1 MKEKVTIEK
10 GTVQE
15 TLMLPLY
22 GRYMANKKYPD
33 LFKDVTAKT
42 IIDRIDYD
50 IEQANMGTGPTIV
63 YGLRQD
69 FTARFAKK
77 YLEKYPDAI
86 VVNIG
91 CGLDTVFDFI
101 DNGQCRF
108 VNLDFPEVIEFRERL
123 FDAHER
129 TVNIAGDAN
138 DLTWMDK
145 IGYNEGDH
153 VFFMSCGVLFYFQ
166 PEDVKKLIDTMGH
179 RFPGSVFVFDYEN
192 AKMLAR
198 SNKSVRKTGN
208 KGAWMP
214 FSLENAE
221 EEIKAYSETVESVSP
236 VRSLP
241 PEYSVIPGFYRW
253 YFNRTLRTET
263 MTMAEV
269 RFKDRTS
276 L

>member
-22 GRYMANKKYPD
+22 GRYMANKLYPS
-33 LFKDVTAKT
+33 LFKDTTAKE

-50 IEQANMGTGPTIV
+50 IEQANMGKGPTIV

-69 FTARFAKK
+69 FTARYINKFLA
-77 YLEKYPDAI
+77 KYPEAI

-91 CGLDTVFDFI
+91 CGLDTLFSFV
-101 DNGQCRF
+101 DNGKCRF
-108 VNLDFPEVIEFRERL
+108 VNLDFPEVIEFREKL
-123 FDAHER
+123 FDPHER
-129 TVNIAGDAN
+129 TIDIAGDAN

-145 IGYNEGDH
+145 IGYSEGDH
-153 VFFMSCGVLFYFQ
+153 VIFVSCGVLFYFQ

-179 RFPGSVFVFDYEN
+179 RFPGSVFCFDYEN

-198 SNKSVRKTGN
+198 SNRSVRKTGN

-214 FSLENAE
+214 FSMENAE
-221 EEIKAYSETVESVSP
+221 AEVKAMSDTVVSVVP
-236 VRSLP
+236 VRELP

-269 RFKDRTS
+269 TFRE
-276 L
+276 